1 MIEMKRD
8 QGHTEVQSVNQ
19 LTQMTPLNIQA
30 YERIKHEIITMSL
43 RPGEYLNEAQISKT
57 IGIGRTPVHQAL
69 NRLALERL
77 VEVIPRKGY
86 IVKAISVDE
95 VMDVINVRIINE
107 VYCAQLAAM
116 RATKADIA
124 QMERI
129 LEQSEVAGVADDTSM
144 QMTLDKEFHN
154 ALSHA
159 AGNQILSDIM
169 RTLHDSSLRFW
180 FISLRDQQH
189 HNDVKSEHR
198 EVLEAIKKGD
208 PEAAGAAIRTHIE
221 SFRANIQRYLTT
233 GASRSN
239 IHAQA
244 GGIEFRPY

>member
-1 MIEMKRD
+1 MKRD
-8 QGHTEVQSVNQ
+8 QEFSSLESANLHSQSA
-19 LTQMTPLNIQA
+19 PLNVQA
-30 YERIKHEIITMSL
+30 YERIKHEIITMGL
-43 RPGEYLNEAQISKT
+43 RPGEYLNEAQISKA

-86 IVKAISVDE
+86 IVKAISIDE

-116 RATKADIA
+116 RVTKGDIER
-124 QMERI
+124 MERI
-129 LEQSEVAGVADDTSM
+129 LDESEAKGAEEDTSI
-144 QMTLDKEFHN
+144 QMTLDRDFHN
-154 ALSHA
+154 ALSQA
-159 AGNQILSDIM
+159 AGNPVLSDIM

-189 HNDVKSEHR
+189 HNEVKSEHR

-208 PEAAGAAIRTHIE
+208 PDAAGAAIRDHIE
-221 SFRANIQRYLTT
+221 SFRSNIQRYLTT
-233 GASRSN
+233 GTLRGNVIPQSRGVEVRS
-239 IHAQA
+239 
-244 GGIEFRPY
+244 Y

>member
-1 MIEMKRD
+1 MKRD
-8 QGHTEVQSVNQ
+8 QDFSELDSGNRQIA
-19 LTQMTPLNIQA
+19 PLNIQA
-30 YERIKHEIITMSL
+30 YERIKQEIITMGL
-43 RPGEYLNEAQISKT
+43 RPGEYLNEAQISKA

-86 IVKAISVDE
+86 IVKSISVDE
-95 VMDVINVRIINE
+95 VMDVINVRVINE

-116 RATKADIA
+116 RATKSDIA
-124 QMERI
+124 RMEQI
-129 LEQSEVAGVADDTSM
+129 LEQSEIHDAADDTSI
-144 QMTLDKEFHN
+144 QMSLDRDFHN
-154 ALSHA
+154 ALSQA

-189 HNDVKSEHR
+189 HNEVKSEHR

-208 PEAAGAAIRTHIE
+208 PEAAGAAIRAHIE
-221 SFRANIQRYLTT
+221 SFRSNIQRYLTT
-233 GASRSN
+233 GASRPSM
-239 IHAQA
+239 HAQA
-244 GGIEFRPY
+244 GGFEHRSY